1 METTSK
7 TKIKILRYQDEFDTL
22 TYSNVA
28 ELKGIDNRTISLI
41 EHDNLLNLIQFVYI
55 PLRTDFNDLKVT
67 SGFRCWELNKLVG
80 GVSNSQ
86 HLRGQA
92 MDFICEKRSNL
103 HAAWNRL
110 QEMNIDQAI
119 KYKDFIHVSFV
130 SLKAN
135 RNQYIDKSITK

>member
-1 METTSK
+1 M
-7 TKIKILRYQDEFDTL
+7 YQDEFDTL

-28 ELKGIDNRTISLI
+28 ELKGIDNRTITLI

-55 PLRTDFNDLKVT
+55 PLKNEFNDLKVT
-67 SGFRCWELNKLVG
+67 SGYRCWELNKLVG
-80 GVSNSQ
+80 GVPNSQ

-92 MDFICEKRSNL
+92 MDFICEKNGNL
-103 HAAWNRL
+103 TLAWKRL

-119 KYKDFIHVSFV
+119 RYKDFIHVSFV

-135 RNQYIDKSITK
+135 RNQYIDKTLIK